1 MSEQENN
8 QEVLNTSEE
17 AVVTQIEMEATNSG
31 SENSIEP
38 TEITKEVTEEEIMP
52 TEALENAEPEFETE
66 QDAVSEIV
74 NEVETFENTESSVEQ
89 TEELIQELS
98 KEDKATVSTP
108 NAESIEKSVEPLTE
122 TIANIHDDE
131 DMDEESKMMDA
142 EEAINIDYSAYTK
155 SQLLTMALDATQKMV
170 AREAVKKIQNIR
182 PFFDDLLKLERQE
195 QLQKHLEAGNEEETF
210 EFADDSSRQKFYDAF
225 KQAQEDSA
233 EEKKRIE
240 DEKLKNLATKN
251 AIIERI
257 KVLTES
263 DETVDSI
270 NEIKQLQNDWK
281 AIRVIPKANLQEL
294 YDRYHFYLDKFY
306 DNFAINRELK
316 ELDRQKNL
324 GIKIDLC
331 NKVDALYAEPSL
343 KRTFIMLAKY
353 QEEFKNTGPVPREFS
368 EEIWCNP

>member
-1 MSEQENN
+1 MPEQENN
-8 QEVLNTSEE
+8 QEVLKTNEE
-17 AVVTQIEMEATNSG
+17 AVVTQNEMEATESG

-38 TEITKEVTEEEIMP
+38 TEITNEVTEEKIMP
-52 TEALENAEPEFETE
+52 TEALENAEPEIKTE
-66 QDAVSEIV
+66 QTTVSDIV
-74 NEVETFENTESSVEQ
+74 NEVETFENTESSSENTEVLKQEESNLVEAIAP
-89 TEELIQELS
+89 TPLVE
-98 KEDKATVSTP
+98 STK
-108 NAESIEKSVEPLTE
+108 NSAEHLTE
-122 TIANIHDDE
+122 TISNLHDDE

-142 EEAINIDYSAYTK
+142 EEAINIDYSAYNK
-155 SQLLTMALDATQKMV
+155 SQLLNMALDATQKMV

-195 QLQKHLEAGNEEETF
+195 QLQKYLEAGNEEETF
-210 EFADDSSRQKFYDAF
+210 ELVDDGSRQKFYDAF
-225 KQAQEDSA
+225 KQAQEDRA
-233 EEKKRIE
+233 DEKKRIE

-263 DETVDSI
+263 DETIDSI

-331 NKVDALYAEPSL
+331 NKVDALHAEPS
-343 KRTFIMLAKY
+343 
-353 QEEFKNTGPVPREFS
+353 
-368 EEIWCNP
+368 